1 MHQAGDPQQDQQQND
16 TQKELLQAERHDSPT
31 TEPLQPHPGS
41 KSIILI
47 GVGIV
52 LLLIG
57 ALIGYLLRQG
67 EVMSLQQRV
76 NQSAAA
82 SDGNQNT
89 TDAKEQTS
97 SVAKADA
104 SQVSAGMDCMEKVSG
119 ARSLL
124 TKAVLKSKDEDG
136 RSIEVEHNNATS
148 KFKWLT
154 VVPEMYDAQCNK
166 TSATLRDLKANEYIT
181 LYISGET
188 VNEGQ
193 VLAIQR
199 LNN

>member
-1 MHQAGDPQQDQQQND
+1 MHQAGDPNPND
-16 TQKELLQAERHDSPT
+16 TQKELLQAEQHDGPT

-41 KSIILI
+41 KSLILI

-57 ALIGYLLRQG
+57 AVIGYLLRQG
-67 EVMSLQQRV
+67 EVMALQQKV
-76 NQSAAA
+76 NATNA
-82 SDGNQNT
+82 STTDTNT
-89 TDAKEQTS
+89 SGDAKEQTS
-97 SVAKADA
+97 SIAKADA

-124 TKAVLKSKDEDG
+124 TKAVFKTKDEDG
-136 RSIEVEHNNATS
+136 RSIQVEHSGKTS
-148 KFKWLT
+148 TFKWLT

-166 TSATLRDLKANEYIT
+166 TGATLRDLKTNEYIT